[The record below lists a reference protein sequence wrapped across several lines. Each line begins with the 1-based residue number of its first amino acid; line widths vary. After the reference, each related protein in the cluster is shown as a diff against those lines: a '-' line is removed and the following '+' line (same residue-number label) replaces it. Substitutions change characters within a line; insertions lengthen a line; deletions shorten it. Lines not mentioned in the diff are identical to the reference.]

1 MMTDTEFTNLMM
13 TEEAGVQTVGE
24 LSEGLR
30 YKAVAQRIASM
41 VESGEL
47 PPGSRA
53 PSLRQTARSTGMSL
67 TTVGQ
72 AYAELERRGV
82 LESRPR
88 SGYFVRR
95 RPALLPRAGMPPA
108 EPPVARAVQRGELV
122 RRAMDAMGRSDILP
136 LGLAHVDGR
145 LLPAA
150 DLARILGSCAR
161 RQAVRSADYGP
172 VPGCPELRRQIARRL
187 ALAGVSAAPEEIVL
201 TCGATEGLALSLRAL
216 TRPGDTVLIAV
227 PAYHFFLQMIEVLG
241 LRVVEIPS
249 HPERGVD
256 LGDLEQAL
264 DRFRIAACILSPT
277 WSNPDGSLVPEDGKR
292 ALVELLARRNV
303 PLVEDDVYGD
313 ITFDGPRPPACKA
326 FDRTG
331 GVTLVSSF
339 SKSMAPGYRTGY
351 ILPARGQGAVIHE
364 LKAMTTLAGV
374 SATELA
380 VAEYLDKGLYER
392 HLARLTRALRDQVE
406 AMRDAV
412 ARHFPAGTRATRPGG
427 GFMLWVEL
435 PEDAVTGLTLFQR
448 AAAEGIGISPGM
460 LFGMTDR
467 FERFIRLNC
476 GLVMDAPVQRAVR
489 RLGLLARP

>member
-1 MMTDTEFTNLMM
+1 M
-13 TEEAGVQTVGE
+13 
-24 LSEGLR
+24 
-30 YKAVAQRIASM
+30 
-41 VESGEL
+41 
-47 PPGSRA
+47 
-53 PSLRQTARSTGMSL
+53 GMSL
-67 TTVGQ
+67 TTISQ
-72 AYAELERRGV
+72 AYAELEQRGI
-82 LESRPR
+82 LEARPR

-95 RPALLPRAGMPPA
+95 RPALLPRAGMPQA
-108 EPPVARAVQRGELV
+108 ETPIARVVQRGELV

-150 DLARILGSCAR
+150 ELARILGSCTR
-161 RQAVRSADYGP
+161 KQAVRGADYAP
-172 VPGCPELRRQIARRL
+172 VAGCEELRVQVARRL

-201 TCGATEGLALSLRAL
+201 TCGATEGLALALRAL

-249 HPERGVD
+249 HPEHGID
-256 LGDLEQAL
+256 LADLEQAL
-264 DRFRIAACILSPT
+264 DRFRISACILAPT
-277 WSNPDGSLVPEDGKR
+277 WSNPDGSLLPDESKR
-292 ALVELLARRNV
+292 ALVELLARRKV
-303 PLVEDDVYGD
+303 PLIEDDVYGD
-313 ITFDGPRPPACKA
+313 ITFEGPRPAASKA
-326 FDRTG
+326 FDQNG

-351 ILPARGQGAVIHE
+351 VLPARDQGASILE

-380 VAEYLDKGLYER
+380 VAEFLEKGLYER
-392 HLARLTRALRDQVE
+392 HLTRLNRALRDQVE
-406 AMRDAV
+406 TMREAV
-412 ARHFPAGTRATRPGG
+412 ARHFPTGTRASRPGG

-435 PEDAVTGLTLFQR
+435 PEDAVTGLTLFHR

-476 GLVMDAPVQRAVR
+476 GLIMDAPVLRAVK
-489 RLGLLARP
+489 RLGQLARP